1 MSKAEYQAQRMINKY
16 SLFNKGSNCW
26 QIADAN
32 RVSVLVDGS
41 AYFAA
46 FREAVKRARHS
57 VLIVG
62 WDIDS
67 RTRLLRGLAQDDFPV
82 ELGTFLDAVV
92 RRRPTLQVYLLS
104 WDFAALYWQE
114 REWFIRYKLQWRTH
128 QRLHFA
134 LDGTHAVAGS
144 HHQKIV
150 VVDDAVAFVG
160 GLDLTKRRWD
170 TPARH
175 ADDPRRT
182 DTEGEQYPP
191 FHDIQMMV
199 DGEAAAALGR
209 LLRRRWQQATG
220 ESLSQPEAIAIDPWP
235 SSIQPI
241 IRNAKVAI
249 VRTEPGIGDKPA
261 VREVEQLYLDMIAA
275 ARETIYIEN
284 QYLTSH
290 VIGAA
295 LCDRLRAADGPEVL
309 LILPMQTSGWLE
321 QVTMDVL
328 RARLLEQLR
337 SADIHGRLRVY
348 YPVVPDLTDDCV
360 NVHAKLII
368 VDDRLLRI
376 GSANLSNRSMGLDS
390 ECDLALEA
398 RNDKHRMA
406 IKGFR
411 DHLLSQHL
419 GVEQS
424 VVSSALVLTG
434 SLNAAVD
441 SLRGGARTL
450 SELDGQI
457 SVLLDNAVPA
467 ATVIDPEQPLAVQA
481 LLAHFVPGI
490 QLEGS
495 AGFWVSSRVSDMAL
509 LSFGLALRWTP
520 LARWLDAG
528 LNHLQWPLDISL
540 DLLDSLKER

>member
-1 MSKAEYQAQRMINKY
+1 M
-16 SLFNKGSNCW
+16 FNKGSNCW
-26 QIADAN
+26 QIADAD
-32 RVSVLVDGS
+32 RVSALVDGA

-46 FREAVKRARHS
+46 FRETVKRARHS

-67 RTRLLRGLAQDDFPV
+67 RTRLLRGPVEDDLPV
-82 ELGTFLDAVV
+82 ELGAFLDAVV
-92 RRRPTLQVYLLS
+92 RRQPTLQVYLLT

-114 REWFIRYKLQWRTH
+114 REWFIRYKLQWGTH
-128 QRLHFA
+128 EHLHFA

-170 TPARH
+170 TPARY

-199 DGEAAAALGR
+199 DGKAAAALGR
-209 LLRRRWQQATG
+209 LLRRRWQHATG
-220 ESLSQPEAIAIDPWP
+220 ERLSNPEIVAIDPWP
-235 SSIQPI
+235 TSINPI
-241 IRNAKVAI
+241 IHNAEVAI
-249 VRTEPGIGDKPA
+249 VRTEPGNGDKPA

-295 LCDRLRAADGPEVL
+295 LCDRLRAPDGPEVL

-337 SADIHGRLRVY
+337 AADIRGRLRIY

-360 NVHAKLII
+360 NVHAKLMI

-390 ECDLALEA
+390 ECDLAIEA
-398 RNDKHRMA
+398 RNDQHRLA

-450 SELDGQI
+450 HELDGQV
-457 SVLLDNAVPA
+457 SALLDNAVPA
-467 ATVIDPEQPLAVQA
+467 TAVIDPEQPLAAQA
-481 LLAHFVPGI
+481 LLAYFMPGI
-490 QLEGS
+490 QWEGS
-495 AGFWVSSRVSDMAL
+495 GGLGVIARVSDLAL
-509 LSFGLALRWTP
+509 LGFGLALRWTP
-520 LARWLDAG
+520 LARWLDVG
-528 LNHLQWPLDISL
+528 LNHLQRPLDISL
-540 DLLDSLKER
+540 DLIDSLKERSLEKRSSAERHW